1 MPADE
6 VLTTTRA
13 VRRRLDFGR
22 PVEPELIRECLEVAL
37 QAPTGGNNQDWHF
50 VVVTD
55 PETRRALG
63 DVFRTG
69 AAAYAQLPKR
79 TRPPRRTLTDDEKAA
94 RGRVMAS
101 AGYLFE
107 HLQDVPVLVVACID
121 GRFDGAPLV
130 EQATVFGSILPAVWS
145 FMLAARARGLGTSW
159 TTVHTAAEAEAAA
172 ILGIP
177 YDEVTQVA
185 LIPVAHTIGDQFG
198 ARDPPIGR
206 RGRPLRALVTRPE
219 GRSRRQPSGTGAA

>member
-1 MPADE
+1 MADLTADD
-6 VLTTTRA
+6 VLTSTRA
-13 VRRRLDFGR
+13 VRRRLDFER
-22 PVEPELIRECLEVAL
+22 PVEPALVRDCLEIAL

-55 PETRRALG
+55 PQTRRALA
-63 DVFRTG
+63 DIFRKG
-69 AAAYAQLPKR
+69 AGVYAQLPKR
-79 TRPPRRTLTDDEKAA
+79 TRPPRRSLTDDERAA
-94 RGRVMAS
+94 RGRVMSS

-145 FMLAARARGLGTSW
+145 FMLAARARGLGTAF
-159 TTVHTAAEAEAAA
+159 TTVHTAAEADAAEV
-172 ILGIP
+172 LGIP

-185 LIPVAHTIGDQFG
+185 LIPVAHTIGDPFKP
-198 ARDPPIGR
+198 AVR
-206 RGRPLRALVTRPE
+206 RSVDEVAHFE
-219 GRSRRQPSGTGAA
+219 GW

>member
-1 MPADE
+1 MADLTADD
-6 VLTTTRA
+6 VLTSTRA
-13 VRRRLDFGR
+13 VRRRLDFER
-22 PVEPELIRECLEVAL
+22 PVEPALVRDCLEIAL

-55 PETRRALG
+55 PQTRRALA
-63 DVFRTG
+63 DIFRKG
-69 AAAYAQLPKR
+69 AGVYAQLPKR
-79 TRPPRRTLTDDEKAA
+79 TRPPRRSLTDDERAA
-94 RGRVMAS
+94 RGRVMSS

-145 FMLAARARGLGTSW
+145 FMLAARARGLGTAF
-159 TTVHTAAEAEAAA
+159 TTVHTAAEADAAEV
-172 ILGIP
+172 LGIP

-185 LIPVAHTIGDQFG
+185 LIPLAHTIGDPFKP
-198 ARDPPIGR
+198 AVR
-206 RGRPLRALVTRPE
+206 RSVDEVAHFERW
-219 GRSRRQPSGTGAA
+219 

>member
-1 MPADE
+1 MAYPAAVSELTADE

-13 VRRRLDFGR
+13 IRRKLDLER
-22 PVEPELIRECLEVAL
+22 PVDPALIRECLEVAL

-55 PETRRALG
+55 PETRRRLG
-63 DVFRTG
+63 EVFRQG
-69 AAAYAQLPKR
+69 AATYAQLPKR
-79 TRPPRRTLTDDEKAA
+79 TKPPRRSLTDDEKAA
-94 RGRVMAS
+94 RGRVMTS

-130 EQATVFGSILPAVWS
+130 EQATVFGSIYPAVWS
-145 FMLAARARGLGTSW
+145 FMLAARARGLGTAW
-159 TTVHTAAEAEAAA
+159 TTVHTAAEAEAAE
-172 ILGIP
+172 ILGVP

-185 LIPVAHTIGDQFG
+185 LIPVAHTIGDPFKP
-198 ARDPPIGR
+198 AVR
-206 RGRPLRALVTRPE
+206 RSVDEVAHFE
-219 GRSRRQPSGTGAA
+219 HW